1 MGLGG
6 AHNQS
11 YNHSVKS
18 QHFGKDQ
25 NQDHAD
31 KEAWL
36 LCKSSDSGITRNSN
50 CVAGAQ
56 TTKTTDQSTGEL

>member
-50 CVAGAQ
+50 CVAGA
-56 TTKTTDQSTGEL
+56 